1 MQMLQKSFVPLSLAF
16 SPNNTLAHS
25 LPINPMETKTTRPQ
39 SFVGTVV
46 KTAMKDTA
54 TVKVDR
60 YVKNAKYKKYFV
72 RSKKFLAHDP
82 GNTVKVGDTVTIVA
96 SRPISKLKSFIIDQT
111 KTVSGEKEEKAND

>member
-1 MQMLQKSFVPLSLAF
+1 MEI
-16 SPNNTLAHS
+16 NT
-25 LPINPMETKTTRPQ
+25 IRPQ

-54 TVKVDR
+54 TVRVDR

-82 GNTVKVGDTVTIVA
+82 GNTAKVGDTVTIVA
-96 SRPISKLKSFIIDQT
+96 TRPISKLKRFVIDAK
-111 KTVSGEKEEKAND
+111 KTVAAPREED

>member
-1 MQMLQKSFVPLSLAF
+1 
-16 SPNNTLAHS
+16 
-25 LPINPMETKTTRPQ
+25 METKTTRPQ

-54 TVKVDR
+54 TVQVDR

-82 GNTVKVGDTVTIVA
+82 GNTVKVGDTVTINA
-96 SRPISKLKSFIIDQT
+96 SRPISKLKSFVIDQT
-111 KTVSGEKEEKAND
+111 KTISGEKEEKTND